1 MPYYD
6 YIFKNTM
13 SNSRYIVS
21 TDISRVIMFWSVIA
35 MLIIIIVLFI
45 DIKFLDKS
53 KPKDYNTPE
62 DNPHMIV
69 RVTAIMLF
77 LCILYLFGMNMP
89 LKSGGGQQRYGN
101 DLFVVQRFAVNT
113 YEERDVVKKFKITK
127 LSNHKTTLKLTST
140 KIYNHPMLFK
150 KAGLKPMY

>member
-1 MPYYD
+1 
-6 YIFKNTM
+6 M

-21 TDISRVIMFWSVIA
+21 TNISRLIMFWSIIVMIA
-35 MLIIIIVLFI
+35 ILIVLFI

-53 KPKDYNTPE
+53 KPQDYDTPE

-77 LCILYLFGMNMP
+77 LCILYVFGMNMP

-101 DLFVVQRFAVNT
+101 DLVVVQRFAVNT
-113 YEERDVVKKFKITK
+113 YGERDVVKKFKIIN

-140 KIYNHPMLFK
+140 KIYNRPMLFE